1 MPDDVTVHR
10 VPLGPGSAGWVLNGD
25 QAILVADPSLSDAQ
39 VAYLVQTAEMG
50 LHPPLAAA
58 PLTLMPLTLMPLPRP
73 AADVAGSR
81 AHDVT
86 PAP

>member
-10 VPLGPGSAGWVLNGD
+10 VPLGSGSAGLVLDGD
-25 QAILVADPSLSDAQ
+25 QATLIADPSLSAAQ
-39 VAYLVQTAEMG
+39 MAYLVASAQMG
-50 LHPPLAAA
+50 LHPPLAVA
-58 PLTLMPLTLMPLPRP
+58 PLTLMPLPRP

-86 PAP
+86 PFP

>member
-10 VPLGPGSAGWVLNGD
+10 VPLGSGSAGLILNGD

-50 LHPPLAAA
+50 LHPPLAVA
-58 PLTLMPLTLMPLPRP
+58 PLTLMPLPRP

-86 PAP
+86 PVP